1 MTRAPLAL
9 LLLLLPAV
17 AGAASA
23 AEDGRP
29 GRVTWSDGTVAEGR
43 LVFTPGV
50 RLHLTDPATGR
61 GRDVEPL
68 DLAAILLRLD
78 GESLE
83 RPYTFT
89 TPGKDE
95 KTYGEGRYPLRNL
108 LATLVWR
115 TGERAEGHLRTTVVR
130 VLGPDE
136 GGAED
141 PDERKV
147 VLRRQW
153 KGVVG
158 QTLDDLVYPREVR
171 FTDVPDPVAKA
182 AATLELVVLGAGRVR
197 AAGAYGLSSR
207 LVYAGVVVDGPAGR
221 VRFDGLPADTYDL
234 AVLAGDVAI
243 VGSARGAD
251 GPRPIVDAE
260 DAAPLAEIVTKG
272 DDLYDARALVATGG
286 DRDAARLV
294 VWKRVLRPTTFDA
307 DRGRGQALVAVDLWT
322 AHRLEHEW
330 RIDGRANVL
339 RVILGAGEQPPRAV
353 VDARLAGVRVAPAE
367 RVERKVDRTEGPR

>member
-1 MTRAPLAL
+1 MTRTLVALVLIPLLCAS
-9 LLLLLPAV
+9 V
-17 AGAASA
+17 AA

-29 GRVTWSDGTVAEGR
+29 GRVTLSDGTVVEGR

-50 RLHLTDPATGR
+50 KVHLTDPATGR
-61 GRDVEPL
+61 GRDAEPG
-68 DLAAILLRLD
+68 DLAAILFRVD

-115 TGERAEGHLRTTVVR
+115 TGERAEGHLKTTVVR
-130 VLGPDE
+130 VLGPE
-136 GGAED
+136 KEGAED
-141 PDERKV
+141 PDERRI

-153 KGVVG
+153 KGTVG
-158 QTLDDLVYPREVR
+158 QTLDDLVYARELR
-171 FTDVPDPVAKA
+171 FVDVPDPRTKR
-182 AATLELVVLGAGRVR
+182 AATLDLFLPGAGPLR
-197 AAGAYGLSSR
+197 AAGAFGLASG
-207 LVYAGVVVDGPAGR
+207 LVYAGVVVDAR
-221 VRFDGLPADTYDL
+221 SRHLHFDALPPDTYDV

-243 VGSARGAD
+243 VGSARGEA

-260 DAAPLAEIVTKG
+260 DGAPLAEIVAKG
-272 DDLYDARALVATGG
+272 DDLYDARTLVATGG

-307 DRGRGQALVAVDLWT
+307 ERGRRQALVAVDLWT

-330 RIDGRANVL
+330 RIDARANLL
-339 RVILGAGEQPPRAV
+339 RVVLGDGEEPPHAV
-353 VDARLAGVRVAPAE
+353 AEPRLAGIRVASAEHAE
-367 RVERKVDRTEGPR
+367 RTVDRTEGTR